1 MTVEPNTKAAYRK
14 RDNAD
19 MNMRN
24 LLPKAQSTHI
34 SSATFGVG
42 RCILRQNLQRS
53 DHAFPACAAAGMC
66 LTGTP
71 PCPSGWVMVF
81 LPWGGLAL
89 LPDRGESHI
98 WRLLI
103 SCLWVEGWNR
113 ESSNI
118 VLMPNLIKFFL
129 IGGVF
134 FWPSLFTYKAISNTL
149 QTFSWRKSTCFLG
162 VIKAAAFQVWGRKA

>member
-1 MTVEPNTKAAYRK
+1 MLTVEPNTKAAYRK
-14 RDNAD
+14 HDSTD

-24 LLPKAQSTHI
+24 ILPKAQSTHI

-81 LPWGGLAL
+81 LPWGGLAS
-89 LPDRGESHI
+89 LPDREKAIYGDFSSLASGWRDGTEKVQILYWCPISQDFFFNFGGFSSDPVCSHI
-98 WRLLI
+98 KSYQTRFRR
-103 SCLWVEGWNR
+103 SVE
-113 ESSNI
+113 
-118 VLMPNLIKFFL
+118 
-129 IGGVF
+129 
-134 FWPSLFTYKAISNTL
+134 
-149 QTFSWRKSTCFLG
+149 RKTP
-162 VIKAAAFQVWGRKA
+162 AF

>member
-1 MTVEPNTKAAYRK
+1 
-14 RDNAD
+14 

-24 LLPKAQSTHI
+24 ILPKAQSTHI

-81 LPWGGLAL
+81 LPWGGLAS
-89 LPDRGESHI
+89 LPDREKAIYGDFSSLASG
-98 WRLLI
+98 WRDGTEKVQILYWCPI
-103 SCLWVEGWNR
+103 SQD
-113 ESSNI
+113 
-118 VLMPNLIKFFL
+118 FFL
-129 IGGVF
+129 ILGVF

-149 QTFSWRKSTCFLG
+149 QTFSWKKNTCFLR
-162 VIKAAAFQVWGRKA
+162 VIKAAAFQVWGRKT